1 MAKRVTLVRHA
12 ETEANVSGGWQGH
25 RDSPIT
31 ERGMAQIESLGERI
45 GPPSL
50 LVCSDL
56 ERAVRTAGA
65 IGDAELDPAWR
76 ELDFGS
82 WEGMTP
88 AEIRSR
94 YPETFAAMVG
104 GGDFLPEGG
113 EPLSEFNARILGAL
127 DRIADRL
134 ADGEEAIVVTHGG
147 VILRLAAALLGLT
160 NAGALALPANTSAT
174 EVTLHEGHRPE
185 VTVYNDAF
193 HAPGAEDTI
202 PGRRVL
208 LYRHAETEAN
218 REHRWHG
225 RGETPLT
232 DTGRQ
237 QAADL
242 AGNAAML
249 ALIAA
254 SPLSRA
260 RLTAEAVAAA
270 QGAEVGVIEG
280 LTEIHFGAW
289 EGLTVDEIRA
299 IDAEAFERIFESGI
313 DEARGATGETFD
325 EAGTRMADTI
335 DVLLASTTA
344 DPIGVFTHGGV
355 SRAYVTRVLG
365 VPFAERQVL
374 PALRNTAHA
383 EVRFEPQRTRLVSYN
398 VAPHLER

>member
-1 MAKRVTLVRHA
+1 MTRRITLVRHA
-12 ETEANVSGGWQGH
+12 ETEANVAGGWQGH

-31 ERGMAQIESLGERI
+31 ERGEAQIEALRGRLDDAA
-45 GPPSL
+45 L

-56 ERAVRTAGA
+56 DRAMVTAAA
-65 IGDAELDPAWR
+65 IGDAESDPAWR
-76 ELDFGS
+76 ELDFGD

-88 AEIRSR
+88 AEIRIH

-113 EPLSEFNARILGAL
+113 ERLSEFNARILAAL
-127 DRIADRL
+127 DGIADRL
-134 ADGEEAIVVTHGG
+134 DDGEAAIVVTHGG
-147 VILRLAAALLGLT
+147 VIMRLAAAVLGT
-160 NAGALALPANTSAT
+160 PDAGVLALPANTSAT
-174 EVTLHEGHRPE
+174 TITIEDGRRPE

-193 HAPGAEDTI
+193 HIPAGEGTI

-242 AGNAAML
+242 AGSAVGL
-249 ALIAA
+249 AHIAA

-270 QGAEVGVIEG
+270 QGSEVGVVDG

-299 IDAEAFERIFESGI
+299 IDTEAFERIFESGI
-313 DEARGATGETFD
+313 DEARGATGETFG
-325 EAGTRMADTI
+325 EAGTRMAETI
-335 DVLLASTTA
+335 DGLLAVTPA

-355 SRAYVTRVLG
+355 SRAYVTQLLG
-365 VPFAERQVL
+365 IGFAERHAL
-374 PALRNTAHA
+374 PVLRNTAHA
-383 EVRFEPQRTRLVSYN
+383 EVRFEPRRTRLVSYN
-398 VAPHLER
+398 VAPHLEP

>member
-1 MAKRVTLVRHA
+1 MTRRIILVRHA

-31 ERGMAQIESLGERI
+31 AQGWRQIESLGARLD
-45 GPPSL
+45 GAAL

-56 ERAVRTAGA
+56 DRAVTTATA
-65 IGDAELDPAWR
+65 IGEAEPDPAWR
-76 ELDFGS
+76 EFDFGA
-82 WEGMTP
+82 WEGLTP
-88 AEIRSR
+88 AQIRDR
-94 YPETFAAMVG
+94 YPDAFAVMAG
-104 GGDFLPEGG
+104 GGDFHPERG
-113 EPLSEFNARILGAL
+113 ERLSTFTGRIRSAL
-127 DRIADRL
+127 DRITERL
-134 ADGEEAIVVTHGG
+134 AEGETAVVVTHGG
-147 VILRLAAALLGLT
+147 VIQRLAASLLGT
-160 NAGALALPANTSAT
+160 PNAGALALPANTSAT
-174 EVTLHEGHRPE
+174 TITIEAGRPAE

-193 HAPGAEDTI
+193 HAPLRDQTL

-242 AGNAAML
+242 AGTATGL
-249 ALIAA
+249 AHIAA

-270 QGAEVGVIEG
+270 QGTEVGVVDG

-299 IDAEAFERIFESGI
+299 VDAEAFERIFEAGI
-313 DEARGATGETFD
+313 DEARGATGETFAGAGMRLT
-325 EAGTRMADTI
+325 EAI
-335 DVLLASTTA
+335 DALVGATSA

-355 SRAYVTRVLG
+355 SRAYVTRLLDI
-365 VPFAERQVL
+365 PFAERHAL
-374 PALRNTAHA
+374 PVLRNTAHA
-383 EVRFEPQRTRLVSYN
+383 EVRVEPSRTRLFSYN

>member
-1 MAKRVTLVRHA
+1 MAKRVVLVRHA
-12 ETEANVSGGWQGH
+12 ETEANVLGGWQGH

-31 ERGMAQIESLGERI
+31 ERGKIQIEALRGRLGDAA
-45 GPPSL
+45 L

-56 ERAVRTAGA
+56 DRAVLTAA
-65 IGDAELDPAWR
+65 ALGDAEADPAWR
-76 ELDFGS
+76 ELDFGD
-82 WEGMTP
+82 WEGLTP
-88 AEIRSR
+88 GEIRDR
-94 YPETFAAMVG
+94 YPEAFATMAG

-113 EPLSEFNARILGAL
+113 ERLAEFDARILAAL
-127 DRIADRL
+127 SHIADRL
-134 ADGEEAIVVTHGG
+134 AGGEKAIVVTHGG
-147 VILRLAAALLGLT
+147 VIMRLTAALLGT
-160 NAGALALPANTSAT
+160 PDGGVLALPANTSAT
-174 EVTLHEGHRPE
+174 TITIDEGRRPE

-193 HAPGAEDTI
+193 HAPAAEKAI

-218 REHRWHG
+218 RQHRWHG

-232 DTGRQ
+232 ETGRQ

-242 AGNAAML
+242 AGTAVGL
-249 ALIAA
+249 AHIAA

-270 QGAEVGVIEG
+270 QGTQVGVVEG

-313 DEARGATGETFD
+313 DEARGATGETFGG
-325 EAGTRMADTI
+325 AGMRMAETI
-335 DVLLASTTA
+335 DALLAATTA

-355 SRAYVTRVLG
+355 SRAYVTQLLG
-365 VPFAERQVL
+365 IPFSERHGL
-374 PALRNTAHA
+374 PVLRNTAHA
-383 EVRFEPQRTRLVSYN
+383 EVRFEPHRPRLVSYN